1 MSSSPGAPLPSSP
14 GASLSPSLG
23 TSLPARPDA
32 ALPRSLGAPLLRAR
46 FKQEPEDFIVD
57 EVLGFDCSGEGEH
70 LWLQI
75 RKTGLSTSEV
85 ASRLARATGLR
96 AADISWSGLKDRQ
109 GVCTQ
114 WFSLHSPGKDV
125 MGLDGLVSDE
135 LCLVQQQ
142 RNHKKLRRGSHQG
155 NRFCIRLREVA
166 PVAGVAEAAAWQD
179 LDKRL
184 QTIAQAGVPNY
195 FGEQRFGHANLSHA
209 EAWFTGNTRPRGR
222 LERGMWLSAARSALF
237 NAVLARRVAA
247 GNWNQ
252 YLAGDVMNLNGSG
265 SVFVSTTDDASL
277 PQRLL
282 AMDIHPTGPMWG
294 QGALASAADTAAL
307 EQAVAEEWAVFS
319 RALPRYG
326 LRQERRSLRLPV
338 KALDYRRPDTG
349 TLELEFTL
357 PTGTYA
363 TAVLHELITRT
374 GTSS

>member
-1 MSSSPGAPLPSSP
+1 MFSSGPDASPSS
-14 GASLSPSLG
+14 
-23 TSLPARPDA
+23 RPDA
-32 ALPRSLGAPLLRAR
+32 PLPRSLGAPLWQAR
-46 FKQEPEDFIVD
+46 FKQLPDDFVVD

-75 RKTGLSTSEV
+75 RKTGLSTSDV
-85 ASRLARATGLR
+85 AGRLARATGLR
-96 AADISWSGLKDRQ
+96 AADISWSGLKDKH

-125 MGLDGLVSDE
+125 SGLGGLAADD
-135 LCLVQQQ
+135 LCIVQQQ
-142 RNHKKLRRGSHQG
+142 RNHKKLRRGSHQS
-155 NRFCIRLREVA
+155 NRFCIRLREMT
-166 PVAGVAEAAAWQD
+166 PVAGVTAAAAWQN
-179 LDKRL
+179 LDERL
-184 QTIAQAGVPNY
+184 QTIARAGVPNY

-209 EAWFTGNTRPRGR
+209 QAWFTGKTRPRGR

-252 YLAGDVMNLNGSG
+252 MLAGDVMNLDGSG
-265 SVFVSTTDDASL
+265 SVFVSSAEDASL
-277 PQRLL
+277 PQRL
-282 AMDIHPTGPMWG
+282 ADMDIHATGPLWG
-294 QGALASAADTAAL
+294 QGALTSTAETAAL

-319 RALPRYG
+319 SALPRFG

-363 TAVLHELITRT
+363 TAVLHELITST
-374 GTSS
+374 GTRG